1 MKEPVVREDNRSHA
15 SGNCPSGSGSAGRPD
30 VNQRTKVALLTV
42 SFSGFEAL
50 RRQWRKQQ
58 GERTMSKGGCP
69 GREAADRR
77 PLRIEGATE
86 TFPSPE
92 AGDTRRAP

>member
-42 SFSGFEAL
+42 SFSGFWSSAPPLADKAE
-50 RRQWRKQQ
+50 RRNNEQ
-58 GERTMSKGGCP
+58 GRLSRPRGC
-69 GREAADRR
+69 RQTTIAN
-77 PLRIEGATE
+77 
-86 TFPSPE
+86 
-92 AGDTRRAP
+92 